1 MKKIQTTKG
10 ITMIEVLISIGV
22 LAIIL
27 VVALPILSDFKKS
40 QTLRDATNDT
50 VALLNEARAKT
61 LAGVDSDYYNVFF
74 EEDKATLYKG
84 GTYTEGEV
92 GNKEV
97 IFDASVIL
105 PADNIDLISGSEVT
119 TFDKLSGDTDDYGT
133 ITLELANDATKTK
146 VITILRT
153 GLVSSN

>member
-10 ITMIEVLISIGV
+10 ITMLETLISIGI
-22 LAIIL
+22 LLIIFA
-27 VVALPILSDFKKS
+27 VALPILSDFKKS

-74 EEDKATLYKG
+74 EE
-84 GTYTEGEV
+84 

-97 IFDASVIL
+97 IFDASVTL
-105 PADNIDLISGSEVT
+105 PADNIDLISGSET
-119 TFDKLSGDTDDYGT
+119 ITFDKLSGDTNDYGT
-133 ITLELANDATKTK
+133 ITLELGNDITKTK

-153 GLVSSN
+153 GLISSN

>member
-1 MKKIQTTKG
+1 MLET
-10 ITMIEVLISIGV
+10 LISIGI
-22 LAIIL
+22 LLIIFA
-27 VVALPILSDFKKS
+27 VALPILSDFKKS

-84 GTYTEGEV
+84 DTYTEGEV

-97 IFDASVIL
+97 IFDASVTL
-105 PADNIDLISGSEVT
+105 PADNIDLISGSET
-119 TFDKLSGDTDDYGT
+119 ITFDKLSGDTNDYGT
-133 ITLELANDATKTK
+133 ITLELGNDITKTK

-153 GLVSSN
+153 GLISSN